1 MKINMPDYLKTIV
14 DSYTGY
20 FNYLLHEITT
30 LSWTNYFYG
39 LIGVSL
45 FFFFLEQ
52 VVPWRKDQPRI
63 RKDFWL
69 DGFYMF
75 FNFFIFPL
83 LLFNAVSNTAAQLF
97 NDFLS
102 LFGIANWAAIS
113 VMALPKW
120 GQLLLMFVLRDF
132 IQFNIHRVLHRS
144 DRLWEFHKVHHSV
157 KQMGFA
163 AHLRFHWMENVVY
176 RTLEFIPLGII
187 GFGVQDFFIVHIFAT
202 FIGHFNHSNFKFL
215 LGPFKYIFNNPQM
228 HIWHHASE
236 LPPDRR
242 YGCNYGMSLSVWDYL
257 FKTAYIPYDGR
268 DIVIGFPGDETFPK
282 RFFHQAIYPIRKKG

>member
-1 MKINMPDYLKTIV
+1 MSDYLKIIS

-20 FNYLLHEITT
+20 FNYLVHEITT
-30 LSWTNYFYG
+30 LSWTNYFYA
-39 LIGVSL
+39 LIVVSL

-83 LLFNAVSNTAAQLF
+83 LLYNAVSNTAAQLF
-97 NDFLS
+97 NDVLS
-102 LFGIANWAAIS
+102 LFGITNWAAIS
-113 VMALPKW
+113 VKALPKW
-120 GQLLLMFVLRDF
+120 GQLLLMFLLRDF
-132 IQFNIHRVLHRS
+132 IQFNIHRLLHRS

-187 GFGVQDFFIVHIFAT
+187 GFGIQEFFIVHIIAI
-202 FIGHFNHSNFKFL
+202 FIGHFNHSNFRFL
-215 LGPFKYIFNNPQM
+215 LGPFMYIFNNPQM
-228 HIWHHASE
+228 HIWHHASA
-236 LPPDRR
+236 LPQNRR
-242 YGCNYGMSLSVWDYL
+242 YGCNFGMSLSLWDYL
-257 FKTAYIPYDGR
+257 FKTAYIPHDGR

-282 RFFHQAIYPIRKKG
+282 GFIHQAIYPLKG